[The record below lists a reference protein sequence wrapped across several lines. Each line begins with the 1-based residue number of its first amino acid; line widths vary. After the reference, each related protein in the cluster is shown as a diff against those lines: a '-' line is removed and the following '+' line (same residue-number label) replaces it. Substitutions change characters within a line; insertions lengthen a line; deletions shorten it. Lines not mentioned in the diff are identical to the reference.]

1 MSEFLAAA
9 FGFPTVIFTALL
21 GVVLFYWAL
30 AIIGLVDFTHHGL
43 DFDVDADVHTHI
55 DGDAGEI
62 STLAGYVVAMGLN
75 GVPFS
80 VVVSLIVLFA
90 WTFACIASAWLMPVI
105 PTAVLQLAAGLG
117 IALAA
122 VALSI
127 VLTARAVRPLRPL
140 FVTHSAK
147 TNASLVGLA
156 CKVVTGSVD
165 DKVGR
170 AEVQQRGTAINV
182 RVWAPTPNTFTR
194 GSSARLVEYDAATAR
209 YRIDDRIDTDPG

>member
-30 AIIGLVDFTHHGL
+30 AIVGLVDFSHHGL
-43 DFDVDADVHTHI
+43 DLDLDADIHTHV

-62 STLAGYVVAMGLN
+62 STLASYVVAMGLN

-80 VVVSLIVLFA
+80 VVVTLIVLFA
-90 WTFACIASAWLMPVI
+90 WIFACIASVWLMPLI
-105 PTAVLQLAAGLG
+105 PTTLLQIAAGVGVAFGAVG
-117 IALAA
+117 IA
-122 VALSI
+122 I

-140 FVTHSAK
+140 FVTHGAK
-147 TNASLVGLA
+147 TNASLVGLP

-165 DKVGR
+165 HQVGR
-170 AEVQQRGTAINV
+170 AEVQQRGAAINV
-182 RVWAPTPNTFTR
+182 RVWAPTPNAFTR

-209 YRIDDRIDTDPG
+209 YRIDID

>member
-30 AIIGLVDFTHHGL
+30 AIVGLVDFSHHGL
-43 DFDVDADVHTHI
+43 DLDLDADIHTHV

-62 STLAGYVVAMGLN
+62 STLASYVVAMGLN

-80 VVVSLIVLFA
+80 VVVTLIVLFA
-90 WTFACIASAWLMPVI
+90 WIFACIASVWLMPLI
-105 PTAVLQLAAGLG
+105 PTTLLQIAAGVG
-117 IALAA
+117 VAFGA
-122 VALSI
+122 VGVAI

-140 FVTHSAK
+140 FVTHGAK
-147 TNASLVGLA
+147 TNASLVGLP
-156 CKVVTGSVD
+156 CRVVTGSVD
-165 DKVGR
+165 HKVGR
-170 AEVQQRGTAINV
+170 AEVQQRGAAINV
-182 RVWAPTPNTFTR
+182 RVWAPTPNAFTR

-209 YRIDDRIDTDPG
+209 YRIDID

>member
-30 AIIGLVDFTHHGL
+30 AIVGLVDFSHHGL
-43 DFDVDADVHTHI
+43 GLDVDLDVDTHTHI

-62 STLAGYVVAMGLN
+62 STLASYVVAMGLD

-80 VVVSLIVLFA
+80 VIVSLIVLFA
-90 WTFACIASAWLMPVI
+90 WTVACIGSAWLMPLV
-105 PTAVLQLAAGLG
+105 PATVLQVAAGLG
-117 IALAA
+117 IALASI
-122 VALSI
+122 ALSI

-140 FVTHSAK
+140 FVTHGAK
-147 TNASLVGLA
+147 TNASLVGLP

-182 RVWAPTPNTFTR
+182 RVWAKTPNAFTR

-209 YRIDDRIDTDPG
+209 YRIDTDPA